1 MTTGAV
7 FSDFIVTDSQRLD
20 FRYEIDRGGDRAAG
34 EIYFEASRPIP
45 FAPDTVA
52 LALSTMCGPAYD
64 RVQLDLRI
72 SPAVKQVVES
82 FVRGKVT
89 APIRERPAG
98 GGRREGNVLNFSGG
112 FDSLAA
118 LHLMP
123 EETSLVSMDFGGRF
137 AKERPFFEKFGPTI
151 ISTNIVGTEF
161 QRNSWSFMGIGAIL
175 TAPLHSARYMTF
187 GSILEAGVD
196 NLRRVP
202 VTSRGQTF
210 PPFLGAGYR
219 NAPYVAGITEVGT
232 AMLLIT
238 YSPEAISESLASLAL
253 PGEEKLYRKYV
264 LATIAA
270 QRAGGMI
277 DLKEPPVP
285 NIKRPFGRNFTADFL
300 SLYIRKFAGADVRD
314 KFLTD
319 VPEHIDALSDRLS
332 LTFYERINTTIMQK
346 FPAALAGRLYGRA
359 AGAGL
364 IPYTEDDWREYA
376 EVRDALAP
384 YHPTVAK

>member
-7 FSDFIVTDSQRLD
+7 FSDFTVTDSQRLD
-20 FRYEIDRGGDRAAG
+20 FRYEIDRSGDRTAG

-45 FAPDTVA
+45 FAPDAVA
-52 LALSTMCGPAYD
+52 LAVSTMCGPAYD
-64 RVQLDLRI
+64 RVRLDLRI
-72 SPAVKQVVES
+72 SPAAKQVVES
-82 FVRGKVT
+82 FVRGEVA
-89 APIRERPAG
+89 APTRERPAG
-98 GGRREGNVLNFSGG
+98 EGRREGNVLNFSGG

-137 AKERPFFEKFGPTI
+137 ATERPFFEKFGPTI
-151 ISTNIVGTEF
+151 ISTNLVGTEF

-270 QRAGGMI
+270 QRAGTMI
-277 DLKEPPVP
+277 DLKEPPAP
-285 NIKRPFGRNFTADFL
+285 NIRRPFGRNFTADFL

-332 LTFYERINTTIMQK
+332 LTFYERINTTIMQR
-346 FPAALAGRLYGRA
+346 FPAALAGGLYGRA

-364 IPYTEDDWREYA
+364 IPYTEDDWREYV

-384 YHPTVAK
+384 YHPAVAK